1 MILRSSIRQPSVSVA
16 RGIAVM
22 LGGAFLLAGP
32 SLVLAQGGPNAPPP
46 AVTVAKPVVKDIQE
60 WDDFIGRFEA
70 VDEVEVRARVSGY
83 VDKIHFRDGSLVK
96 AGDLLFTIDQR
107 PYRAALEEAEA
118 TLGSARARVE
128 FAAGDLERAE
138 SLRRTGNIAE
148 QIFDQRRQSLLTA
161 RAEVDRAQASAN
173 RARLDMDFT
182 EIRAPVPGRVSRRL
196 VSMGNLVNANQTV
209 LTNVISLDPIHFYF
223 DVDERS
229 YLTYVQMSAAGTRPS
244 SRDVP
249 NEVFVAL
256 STEREPQHRGRMD
269 FVDNRLDAASGTMR
283 GRAVFDN
290 KDLALTPGLFG
301 RVRILG
307 SGIYRG
313 VLVPD
318 DAVGT
323 DQDRRV
329 VFTVGADNKVAMK
342 PVRLGPRIDG
352 YRVIRDGLKGD
363 ETLVVN
369 GLMRVRPGLQ
379 VEPKLTTLPPTRE
392 RNGT

>member
-1 MILRSSIRQPSVSVA
+1 
-16 RGIAVM
+16 
-22 LGGAFLLAGP
+22 
-32 SLVLAQGGPNAPPP
+32 
-46 AVTVAKPVVKDIQE
+46 
-60 WDDFIGRFEA
+60 
-70 VDEVEVRARVSGY
+70 
-83 VDKIHFRDGSLVK
+83 VK

-173 RARLDMDFT
+173 RARLDMEFT

-256 STEREPQHRGRMD
+256 STEREPLHRGRMD

-283 GRAVFDN
+283 GRAVFEN
-290 KDLALTPGLFG
+290 RDLALTPGLFG

-329 VFTVGADNKVAMK
+329 VFTVEADNKVGMK

-352 YRVIRDGLKGD
+352 YRVIREGLKGD

-369 GLMRVRPGLQ
+369 GLMRVRPGVQ
-379 VEPKLTTLPPTRE
+379 IEPKLTTLPPTRE

>member
-1 MILRSSIRQPSVSVA
+1 M
-16 RGIAVM
+16 
-22 LGGAFLLAGP
+22 
-32 SLVLAQGGPNAPPP
+32 
-46 AVTVAKPVVKDIQE
+46 E
-60 WDDFIGRFEA
+60 
-70 VDEVEVRARVSGY
+70 
-83 VDKIHFRDGSLVK
+83 
-96 AGDLLFTIDQR
+96 
-107 PYRAALEEAEA
+107 
-118 TLGSARARVE
+118 
-128 FAAGDLERAE
+128 
-138 SLRRTGNIAE
+138 
-148 QIFDQRRQSLLTA
+148 
-161 RAEVDRAQASAN
+161 
-173 RARLDMDFT
+173 FT

-329 VFTVGADNKVAMK
+329 VFTVEAGNKVAMK
-342 PVRLGPRIDG
+342 RVRLGPRIDG

-379 VEPKLTTLPPTRE
+379 IEPKLTTLPPTRE

>member
-1 MILRSSIRQPSVSVA
+1 MITRSCSPPGLISA
-16 RGIAVM
+16 GGLALM
-22 LGGAFLLAGP
+22 LGGALLVAEHAT
-32 SLVLAQGGPNAPPP
+32 VLGQAGPNAPPP
-46 AVTVAKPVVKDIQE
+46 AVTVARPVMKDIQE

-161 RAEVDRAQASAN
+161 RGEADRAQASAN
-173 RARLDMDFT
+173 RARLDMEFT
-182 EIRAPVPGRVSRRL
+182 EIRAPVAGRVSRRL

-283 GRAVFDN
+283 GRAVFEN

-369 GLMRVRPGLQ
+369 GLMRVRPGLLI
-379 VEPKLTTLPPTRE
+379 EPKLTTLPPTRE